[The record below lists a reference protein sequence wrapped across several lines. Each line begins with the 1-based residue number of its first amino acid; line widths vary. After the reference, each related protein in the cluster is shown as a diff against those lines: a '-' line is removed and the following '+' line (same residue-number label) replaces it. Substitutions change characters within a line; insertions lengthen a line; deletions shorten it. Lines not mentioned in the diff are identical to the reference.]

1 MNKFRKLLLMKTT
14 YVLLIL
20 IVSFQGFSQD
30 SLIFS
35 PRVSFDSINQKDSLN
50 RKQGYWII
58 FGIDKP
64 EKGFPDSLRI
74 EEGSYTDNRKNGVW
88 ILYQK
93 DGKTPRLI
101 AEFKNGMIYE
111 YEDVPHQIYTQ
122 FRSAKSQG
130 SFFNSQISKVFKYI
144 KIS

>member
-1 MNKFRKLLLMKTT
+1 MGVFKEEIKGTKILNEIESSNLIKTEYDTETKKL
-14 YVLLIL
+14 V
-20 IVSFQGFSQD
+20 
-30 SLIFS
+30 
-35 PRVSFDSINQKDSLN
+35 
-50 RKQGYWII
+50 
-58 FGIDKP
+58 
-64 EKGFPDSLRI
+64 
-74 EEGSYTDNRKNGVW
+74 
-88 ILYQK
+88 
-93 DGKTPRLI
+93 